1 MINAYR
7 NAIRAHIEQVKAR
20 NQRHR
25 LLIWDIQLDEAKDP
39 TLLSFRAYGSRDYV
53 DVVMV
58 ASGVSGIWEQLPL
71 KRIALPLLVDIQA
84 LKNTYLGG

>member
-7 NAIRAHIEQVKAR
+7 NAVRTHIEQVKAM

-25 LLIWDIQLDEAKDP
+25 LMVWDIQPDEAKDP

-53 DVVMV
+53 DVVIV

-71 KRIALPLLVDIQA
+71 KRVALPLLVDIQA